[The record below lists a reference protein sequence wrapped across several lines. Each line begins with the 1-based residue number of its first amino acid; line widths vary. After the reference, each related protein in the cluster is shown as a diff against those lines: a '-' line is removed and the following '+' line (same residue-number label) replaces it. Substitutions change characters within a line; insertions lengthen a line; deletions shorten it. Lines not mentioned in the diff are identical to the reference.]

1 MPSSITL
8 IQTIN
13 GTGSSGVFDFTS
25 IPNTYKHLMFMW
37 SCRDTD
43 AAAQG
48 GGFSITLNGSGADM
62 LEGYYFNN
70 NNNGAM
76 NAGGGPFAD
85 FGITINGNGNA
96 AGTYGVGVLCIP
108 NYANTS
114 YPKPSWQSSM
124 QSVYASGTNTA
135 YHFGKANH
143 WNQTAAI
150 NRVTFTS
157 GVNIDAQSRISLY
170 GISGL

>member
-1 MPSSITL
+1 MPSSMTL

-25 IPNTYKHLMFMW
+25 IPNSYTHLMFLW
-37 SCRDTD
+37 SCRDTSGN
-43 AAAQG
+43 QG
-48 GGFSITLNGSGADM
+48 GGFAISLNGSGADM

-85 FGITINGNGNA
+85 FAITCNGNGNA

-114 YPKPSWQSSM
+114 SPKPSWQSSM

-143 WNQTAAI
+143 WNQNAAI

-157 GVNIDAQSRISLY
+157 AENIDAQSRISLY
-170 GISGL
+170 GILGL

>member
-1 MPSSITL
+1 MPSSMTL

-25 IPNTYKHLMFMW
+25 IPNTYTHLMFLV

-43 AAAQG
+43 AGAQG
-48 GGFSITLNGSGADM
+48 GGFAISVNGSTADL
-62 LEGYYFNN
+62 LESYYFNN

-76 NAGGGPFAD
+76 NAGGTFSD
-85 FGITINGNGNA
+85 FGMTINGNGNA
-96 AGTYGVGVLCIP
+96 AGTYGVGILNMP

-114 YPKPSWQSSM
+114 NPKPFWSDNM

-135 YHFGKANH
+135 YHFGKAHH
-143 WNQTAAI
+143 WNQTNAI

-157 GVNIDAQSRISLY
+157 TVNIDAQSRISLY
-170 GISGL
+170 GISAL